1 MTPAFAAGTLAAMR
15 ILAPLCAIVLLLAAG
30 CPPPE
35 RGAGGPASPAAPEPP
50 ARPAAPPRPPET
62 QSAVPLPSSM
72 ASGNGGVMATVN
84 GEPIYMK
91 QLTEQLVR
99 AHGLL
104 VAEMLVADKLVAQE
118 AARRE
123 ITVTGEEIA
132 QERSRQLRAVLGD
145 ELTGQQ
151 RDRVLEELLRRRG
164 LTREVWERTMWR
176 RAVLRKMALPRV
188 SVTEPMIRAQFLAQ
202 YGQKVQVR
210 HMQLPSVFE
219 AQKILKL
226 IQEGRDFA
234 ELAKRYS
241 TNATTAAQGGLL
253 PPFTRDDPRV
263 DKAVRDAAFALS
275 KPGQVSEVVQ
285 AGRNFH
291 VLKLV
296 RRIVPPDADYESVR
310 DTIREG
316 LRDRLVERVQQEI
329 LHQLR
334 QSAAVEYVDPLL
346 KQARDEATRP
356 RP

>member
-1 MTPAFAAGTLAAMR
+1 MRSLA
-15 ILAPLCAIVLLLAAG
+15 LLCAILLLAAAG
-30 CPPPE
+30 CPPPDS
-35 RGAGGPASPAAPEPP
+35 GPAGPAPPAPSEPP

-62 QSAVPLPSSM
+62 QPAVPSPSSA

-91 QLTEQLVR
+91 QLTDQLVQ

-118 AARRE
+118 AGRRG
-123 ITVTGEEIA
+123 ITVTADDVA
-132 QERSRQLRAVLGD
+132 QERSRRLRAVLGE
-145 ELTGQQ
+145 ELTGEQ
-151 RDRVLEELLRRRG
+151 RDRVLTELLRRRG
-164 LTREVWERTMWR
+164 LTRELWDRAVWR

-188 SVTEPMIRAQFLAQ
+188 SVTEPMVRAQFLAQ

-219 AQKILKL
+219 AQKILRL
-226 IQEGRDFA
+226 IQEGQAFP

-253 PPFTRDDPRV
+253 PPFTREDSRV

-275 KPGQVSEVVQ
+275 KPGEVSEVVQ
-285 AGRNFH
+285 AGSNFH

-296 RRIVPPDADYESVR
+296 RRIVPPDVDYESVK

-316 LRDRLVERVQQEI
+316 LRDRLVERVQEEI
-329 LHQLR
+329 LRRLR
-334 QSAAVEYVDPLL
+334 RSSAVEYVDPLL
-346 KQARDEATRP
+346 KQACNEATRP
-356 RP
+356 GP